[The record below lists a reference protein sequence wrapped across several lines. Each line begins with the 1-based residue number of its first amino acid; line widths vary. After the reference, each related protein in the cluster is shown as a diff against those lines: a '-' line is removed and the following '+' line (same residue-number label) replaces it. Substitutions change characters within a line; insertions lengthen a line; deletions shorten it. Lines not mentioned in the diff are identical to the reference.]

1 MTGAKFDIETFDG
14 TGDFGI
20 WRFKMR
26 DLLINPTIARMCEC
40 TLQHVVALST
50 TEAEYMAFTK
60 VVKEAIWLKR
70 LTIKSGF
77 ELKIVAG
84 NAIGALLKA
93 IPSPRF
99 QHC

>member
-14 TGDFGI
+14 TSDFGI

-26 DLLINPTIARMCEC
+26 DLLINPTMMCEC
-40 TLQHVVALST
+40 TLQHVVTLST

-70 LTIKSGF
+70 VTIKSGF
-77 ELKIVAG
+77 KLKIVAG
-84 NAIGALLKA
+84 IAIGALLKA
-93 IPSPRF
+93 IPSP
-99 QHC
+99 